1 MAATANSSERRFGLV
16 VWAEVALLPLAALA
30 LAVWLFP
37 VAPFTVSPFPWLWLV
52 PLLLGLRYGLAPAV
66 LATLVL
72 TVAGTAA
79 HRLGISGETPPL
91 IQVAGGALAAL
102 SAGQYSSF
110 WRARLRAARA
120 RTAYTEQ
127 RLESLTRTFFVTRL
141 SHDRLEEALITQPVT
156 LRGALEALRE
166 LSADTL
172 TGISG
177 SGAQALLQ
185 LLAQYCRFESAALH
199 LVRDGRLATE
209 PLAALGSR
217 AALVRTDPLLVYA
230 LEHEQTAYHSIDQL
244 AELEQ
249 GGTYRAV
256 FPLIDSAGEALGVLV
271 VRDLPLL
278 ALVEENLTAAT
289 AMLQY
294 FADESWA
301 AAQSAE
307 LRRTIPDCPAVF
319 AHELIKLQR
328 LHARSGV
335 NSTLIVVRA
344 RSDAAQTS
352 ALEAAHAG
360 RRGLDLYWRE
370 PFGPM
375 TAGMLILLPLAGP
388 ATARGYLERIDGIL
402 RTHRMEGGLEAA
414 GFAVVQVPIDQRSP
428 LTLLRE
434 CGIEGD
440 LQLPLA
446 FLRERGIGLTP

>member
-1 MAATANSSERRFGLV
+1 MPAMDKSTDQRLGLV
-16 VWAEVALLPLAALA
+16 VWAEVVLLPLAGLA

-37 VAPFTVSPFPWLWLV
+37 AAPFTASPYPWLWLI
-52 PLLLGLRYGLAPAV
+52 PFLLGLRYGLSPAV

-72 TVAGTAA
+72 ALGGIAA
-79 HRLGISGETPPL
+79 HRLGISGQAPPL
-91 IQVAGGALAAL
+91 IQLAGGALAAL
-102 SAGQYSSF
+102 SAGQYSSH
-110 WRARLRAARA
+110 WRARLRAGRA
-120 RTAYTEQ
+120 RTDYTEQ
-127 RLESLTRTFFVTRL
+127 RLESLTRAFFITRL

-166 LSADTL
+166 LSAETHA
-172 TGISG
+172 GICE
-177 SGAQALLQ
+177 SGANALLQ
-185 LLAQYCRFESAALH
+185 LLAQYCRFEAAALH
-199 LVRDGRLATE
+199 LFRDGRLAGE
-209 PLAALGSR
+209 PLTALGPR
-217 AALVRTDPLLVYA
+217 AALVRTDPLLEYA

-244 AELEQ
+244 AQLEE

-256 FPLIDSAGEALGVLV
+256 FPLINSAGEALGVLV

-301 AAQSAE
+301 AAQTAE
-307 LRRTIPDCPAVF
+307 LRRTLPDCPAVF

-328 LHARSGV
+328 LHERSGV
-335 NSTLIVVRA
+335 HSTLIVVRA
-344 RSDAAQTS
+344 RSEGALPAA
-352 ALEAAHAG
+352 LDAAHAG

-388 ATARGYLERIDGIL
+388 ATARGFLERIDGLL
-402 RTHRMEGGLEAA
+402 RAHHMEGGLEAA
-414 GFAVVQVPIDQRSP
+414 GFAVVQVPIDRRP
-428 LTLLRE
+428 ALTLLRE

-446 FLRERGIGLTP
+446 FLRERGIGLTR